1 MIDPVIR
8 FRPAN
13 SNLNLSLYADSR
25 NYVYV
30 QFEFVRDSGEI
41 VPLSDEK
48 LCAEYILDMT
58 ELGATAGYWIVKNCV
73 NIKDEDG
80 KHLYFKFREEGDPP
94 PDEMIIPESQPE
106 APSWLQIG
114 TYTAIFSLLMVQ
126 PSYLVLAPFAL
137 ISVLEIWDYAKTI
150 TRKRS

>member
-1 MIDPVIR
+1 
-8 FRPAN
+8 
-13 SNLNLSLYADSR
+13 
-25 NYVYV
+25 V

-114 TYTAIFSLLMVQ
+114 TYTAIFSLLMV
-126 PSYLVLAPFAL
+126 
-137 ISVLEIWDYAKTI
+137 AKLCSFSTI
-150 TRKRS
+150 TCFDFGVGDMGLCKNYYPQT